1 MSKTQNF
8 TRLALILALLII
20 LGFTPLGFISV
31 PPLVS
36 ITIMHIPVIVGSI
49 ILGYTYGGVLG
60 FAFGIISMIK
70 AIMQPAGGDIFF
82 SPVLSGNALASVV
95 MCVAPR
101 VVLGIL
107 PGLLLKLLKTTHLP
121 ENISIGIAAGI
132 STVVHTF
139 LVLFCLMVFFDG
151 MILADIFTYIIS
163 INGVLELLAA
173 VIVSVAV
180 CRPLVKL
187 FKRTANQ

>member
-1 MSKTQNF
+1 MGKTQNF

-49 ILGYTYGGVLG
+49 ILGYAYGGVLG
-60 FAFGIISMIK
+60 LAFGIISMIK
-70 AIMQPAGGDIFF
+70 AIMEPAGGDIFF
-82 SPVLSGNALASVV
+82 SPILSGNALASVV
-95 MCVAPR
+95 MCVVPR
-101 VVLGIL
+101 IILGIL
-107 PGLLLKLLKTTHLP
+107 PGLILNLLNKTKLK
-121 ENISIGIAAGI
+121 ENVSIGIAAGI

-151 MILADIFTYIIS
+151 MLLADIFTYIVS
-163 INGVLELLAA
+163 INGLLEMVAA
-173 VIVSVAV
+173 VIISVAV
-180 CRPLVKL
+180 CKPLIKL
-187 FKRTANQ
+187 FKRTGKQ